1 MYHHG
6 VSLLSDFWDEVLNA
20 SPNVSTPYDTSF
32 GNEDTFQSSMI
43 LETFLLFEA
52 FDPIRIVNLPDSS
65 VASDVFLIKDGLWSS
80 D

>member
-43 LETFLLFEA
+43 LETFL
-52 FDPIRIVNLPDSS
+52 PIRIVNLPDSS